1 MCNLSQKEG
10 GSLFAVLAK
19 RQRKTLPKNLHLHV
33 GQLCISFRPM
43 EIQFIRQPRRL
54 NKKCV
59 NWKKNTFGRWRRPR
73 EREGGSLASIGET
86 LGSGLRMSL
95 SCAKLPS
102 GNQCSKFPYTSAFP
116 QVPPTGGCLACF
128 PFIQGQDQFCIPIH
142 FKVKCISLPSWAER
156 HQFCGGKKD
165 AAE

>member
-43 EIQFIRQPRRL
+43 EIQFIRQPHRL

-59 NWKKNTFGRWRRPR
+59 NWKKTHLVGGGGHVSAKGAPWRPLGRHWAPGSECHCHVQNSPLEINAPSSPIPVLSLKFHQLEDAWR
-73 EREGGSLASIGET
+73 AF
-86 LGSGLRMSL
+86 L
-95 SCAKLPS
+95 S
-102 GNQCSKFPYTSAFP
+102 
-116 QVPPTGGCLACF
+116 
-128 PFIQGQDQFCIPIH
+128 
-142 FKVKCISLPSWAER
+142 FKVKTNSVYLFTSR
-156 HQFCGGKKD
+156 
-165 AAE
+165 